1 MLRLPADEATPK
13 GPPCVLDVALSLAP
27 AGLYWTLG
35 LARVLPVWLPQCHWD
50 IVDDNA
56 FLADAQLV
64 TRLAGVADP
73 MAATAILRQ
82 VRDDWRRARDELALE
97 SLPGVFWP
105 ANGRAE
111 SVVPKDNDGTVV
123 DRFHVLN
130 AGLESRRRAS
140 MQELPAIAD
149 ALADCIR
156 ESLALVVA
164 LGDRRSIVLTP
175 LAAEETEPLLAGH
188 LSSADVECRQLVDTT
203 LIESLRRSLL
213 PALFASGLAIP
224 VANGRLRLAGLVVA
238 APGAL
243 AAAQLAATMA
253 TVDDNLE
260 PNANSDQGEA
270 ALWNGA
276 YAGWWKFL

>member
-1 MLRLPADEATPK
+1 MLRLPADEAIPK

-64 TRLAGVADP
+64 TRLAGVADH
-73 MAATAILRQ
+73 AAASAILRQ

-105 ANGRAE
+105 ANGRGE

-123 DRFHVLN
+123 DRFHVLA

-149 ALADCIR
+149 ALADCVR
-156 ESLALVVA
+156 ESLALAVA
-164 LGDRRSIVLTP
+164 LGDRRSIVLSP
-175 LAAEETEPLLAGH
+175 LAADETKPLLADH
-188 LSSADVECRQLVDTT
+188 LASAGVACRQLIDPT
-203 LIESLRRSLL
+203 LIDSLRPSLI

-224 VANGRLRLAGLVVA
+224 MANGRLRLAGLFVA

-243 AAAQLAATMA
+243 AAAPLAATMA
-253 TVDDNLE
+253 TADENLE
-260 PNANSDQGEA
+260 LNANADQGEA
-270 ALWNGA
+270 ALWNDA
-276 YAGWWKFL
+276 SAIWWELP

>member
-1 MLRLPADEATPK
+1 MLWLPPEPATK

-35 LARVLPVWLPQCHWD
+35 LARALPIWLPQCHWD

-56 FLADAQLV
+56 FLADEPLV
-64 TRLAGVADP
+64 TRLAGVADHA
-73 MAATAILRQ
+73 AATAMLRQ

-97 SLPGVFWP
+97 SFPGVFWP

-123 DRFHVLN
+123 DRFHVLA
-130 AGLESRRRAS
+130 AGLESRRQAS
-140 MQELPAIAD
+140 RREPAGSAN
-149 ALADCIR
+149 ALADCVR

-164 LGDRRSIVLTP
+164 LGDRRSIVLARLAPDDAAP
-175 LAAEETEPLLAGH
+175 LHADHLAG
-188 LSSADVECRQLVDTT
+188 AGVECRQLTDSP
-203 LIESLRRSLL
+203 LIAALRASLV

-224 VANGRLRLAGLVVA
+224 LANGQLRLAALSLA

-243 AAAQLAATMA
+243 AAAPLAATMA
-253 TVDDNLE
+253 SDEDTLE
-260 PNANSDQGEA
+260 LDANADRGEA
-270 ALWNGA
+270 ELWGGA
-276 YAGWWKFL
+276 SAFWWEPL